1 MMERKMDLPDISAL
15 SVNDISLGLIPE
27 SDKFY
32 DPEGNTYLNGFPTH
46 LRNITD
52 FNVWSRSLKENEMR
66 NWTLCEE
73 TFYGD
78 IIDWNEIAWIP
89 FGMNVDKINYDRIC
103 QKIDSTLVLKKDIS
117 FPDSKIQSKAFRGN
131 TMVIMDNTTQNQVLN
146 LNSKMN
152 LHCKNGK

>member
-1 MMERKMDLPDISAL
+1 MDLPDISAL

-103 QKIDSTLVLKKDIS
+103 QRLILPW
-117 FPDSKIQSKAFRGN
+117 F
-131 TMVIMDNTTQNQVLN
+131 
-146 LNSKMN
+146 
-152 LHCKNGK
+152 